1 MQKTR
6 IRKMAPSDFG
16 FAIRLTDTMN
26 WDLTEK
32 DFRFMT
38 RLEPK
43 GCFTM
48 LDRAKKVGIIT
59 TAHFGQIGWIG
70 NVIVEMHYR
79 SKGFGA
85 TLVKHAIDYLR
96 KKSVS
101 TIGLYAYL
109 DTVPFYEKLGFRA
122 DSNFIRLAR
131 QSSTAN
137 WRVVSVRGMTER
149 DLKDVVAFDE
159 QCMGWNRGRLL
170 KRIFADSKDLC
181 YVALDDNE
189 LLGFIMGDWFR
200 QEIGPCMSRVGNAES
215 NINLFKAALSRLSGV
230 EVRTGVSES
239 QQDIVEALRKIGF
252 QEEFRVVRMYFG
264 EVPDEAGCLLAMESL
279 ERG

>member
-1 MQKTR
+1 MKT
-6 IRKMAPSDFG
+6 
-16 FAIRLTDTMN
+16 
-26 WDLTEK
+26 
-32 DFRFMT
+32 
-38 RLEPK
+38 
-43 GCFTM
+43 
-48 LDRAKKVGIIT
+48 
-59 TAHFGQIGWIG
+59 Q
-70 NVIVEMHYR
+70 YR

-85 TLVKHAIDYLR
+85 LLVKHAIDYLR

-109 DTVPFYEKLGFRA
+109 DTVRFYEKLGFKA

-137 WRVVSVRGMTER
+137 WRAASVRRMTER
-149 DLKDVVAFDE
+149 DLKDVIAFDE

-181 YVALDDNE
+181 YVAFDDDE
-189 LLGFIMGDWFR
+189 LLGSIMADWYR
-200 QEIGPCMSRVGNAES
+200 QEIGPCLFRVGNAES
-215 NINLFKAALSRLSGV
+215 VINLFKAVLSRLSGD

-239 QQDIVEALRKIGF
+239 QQDVVEALRKIGF